1 VVIKLWKTN
10 GGTCN
15 ARWNSKYDY
24 TILVTMPEREKISGK
39 QKLRCEDDITLDVQ
53 YDVIV

>member
-1 VVIKLWKTN
+1 
-10 GGTCN
+10 
-15 ARWNSKYDY
+15 
-24 TILVTMPEREKISGK
+24 MPEREKISGK